1 MIKNRL
7 KRIKEKI
14 RDNNIE
20 GLMVT
25 NEINRTYLSGFNGS
39 SGLLIIT
46 QDSNYLITDFRYF
59 EQAIDQSPDCIV
71 IKQKEGIY
79 DAVKELVEDKGI
91 KSLSFESTN
100 ISYDIFLEISDKLKN
115 ITLLPTKGLVEDLRS
130 IKDPEE
136 IEIIQKAV
144 DIADNAFSHIL
155 NCIRVGV
162 TEWEIATELEYYMKK
177 QGAVKVGFDIIV
189 ASGARASLPH
199 GRATSKVIQHGDFVK
214 MDFGAVY
221 NGYCS
226 DITRTVVVGECS
238 NKQKEI
244 YNKVLEAQV
253 KAIEGLK
260 PGISGIEGDLI
271 ARNVITE
278 GGYGER
284 FGHGLGHGI
293 GMEVHEKPRLAPKFE
308 NILVPG
314 NVVTVEPGIY
324 IPSFGGVRIED
335 IVVIEPTGCKVL
347 TKSTKELIIL

>member
-1 MIKNRL
+1 
-7 KRIKEKI
+7 
-14 RDNNIE
+14 
-20 GLMVT
+20 
-25 NEINRTYLSGFNGS
+25 
-39 SGLLIIT
+39 
-46 QDSNYLITDFRYF
+46 
-59 EQAIDQSPDCIV
+59 
-71 IKQKEGIY
+71 
-79 DAVKELVEDKGI
+79 
-91 KSLSFESTN
+91 
-100 ISYDIFLEISDKLKN
+100 
-115 ITLLPTKGLVEDLRS
+115 
-130 IKDPEE
+130 
-136 IEIIQKAV
+136 
-144 DIADNAFSHIL
+144 
-155 NCIRVGV
+155 
-162 TEWEIATELEYYMKK
+162 
-177 QGAVKVGFDIIV
+177 
-189 ASGARASLPH
+189 
-199 GRATSKVIQHGDFVK
+199 